1 MKDYYSQLVEDI
13 RERLLWNYEP
23 SDYNE
28 SLFLLKNATP
38 DNIKLALMT
47 IFNNFSDQNASVKSR
62 INELKHN
69 LPAFSILK
77 DQVWY
82 TSKLSALLKPE
93 ITQSTVYFKFLFDL
107 GKKLDNEFQYFNERL
122 SKFSWTILHFWSNF
136 IQANC
141 LILWF
146 LC

>member
-1 MKDYYSQLVEDI
+1 
-13 RERLLWNYEP
+13 
-23 SDYNE
+23 
-28 SLFLLKNATP
+28 
-38 DNIKLALMT
+38 MT

-93 ITQSTVYFKFLFDL
+93 NTQSTVYFKFLFDL

-122 SKFSWTILHFWSNF
+122 SKFS
-136 IQANC
+136 
-141 LILWF
+141 
-146 LC
+146 